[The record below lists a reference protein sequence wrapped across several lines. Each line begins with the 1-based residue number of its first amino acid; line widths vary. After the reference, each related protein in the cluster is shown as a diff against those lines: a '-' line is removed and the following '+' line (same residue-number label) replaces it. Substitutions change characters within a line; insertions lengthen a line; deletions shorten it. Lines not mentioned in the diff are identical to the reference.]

1 MLSVDGTLILQIANF
16 LVLLVVLNAILFK
29 PIRKILAEREAQ
41 MMSQQKA
48 IDDYVARAEQN
59 GKEIEEGKVNARKE
73 GYASRELLKSQ
84 ALEEQKGIL
93 REAGTAVEQKLDAA
107 KKEIEA
113 KMTAAREALEEQ
125 IAGFSKELAQKILG
139 RSIQ

>member
-16 LVLLVVLNAILFK
+16 LVLLLVLNTILFK

-41 MMSQQKA
+41 MMSQQKT
-48 IDDYVARAEQN
+48 IDDYLARAQQN
-59 GKEIEEGKVNARKE
+59 EKAIEEGKVAARKE
-73 GYASRELLKSQ
+73 GYAAREVLKGQ

-93 REAGTAVEQKLDAA
+93 REAGAAVEQKLDAA
-107 KKEIEA
+107 KREIEA
-113 KMTAAREALEEQ
+113 KMTAARESLEAQ
-125 IAGFSKELAQKILG
+125 VAGFSKELAQKILG